1 MTITFKPSP
10 NKSDSSFR
18 KPIDRIVIHWFG
30 IGTLDSAT
38 ARFTSPTG
46 GASAHY
52 AISDKTVVQ
61 YVTEDEVAWHAGNWE
76 MNCRSIG
83 IEHDATTTKNASEET
98 YKTSAQLVAEIS
110 KRHSIPLDRQHVI
123 KHSEVSPTQCCGTL
137 DINKIITMAKA
148 IVGADP
154 CSERVEELEIELDEM
169 RDSRNRHKAESA
181 EKSIKITALETEIE
195 NRKEQVTR
203 LEDLIKQKEATV
215 SSLLK
220 SNEAIAPLQAEIKT
234 LQTSLE
240 EFAKGKGA
248 LELEVTQLKEE
259 IKQMNSQPRPITFQ
273 EVVDAFFAK
282 LMGRNGNTSN

>member
-10 NKSDSSFR
+10 NKSDSSYR

-52 AISDKTVVQ
+52 AISDKTIVQ
-61 YVTEDEVAWHAGNWE
+61 YVTEDEVAWHAGDWN

-110 KRHSIPLDRQHVI
+110 KRHSIPLDRTHVI

-148 IVGADP
+148 IVGTDP
-154 CSERVEELEIELDEM
+154 CSERVEELETELDEM
-169 RDSRNRHKAESA
+169 RDSRNMHKTASA
-181 EKSIKITALETEIE
+181 QKDIKIASLETELK
-195 NRKEQVTR
+195 NRKEQVVR
-203 LEDLIKQKEATV
+203 LENLVKQKEVTI
-215 SSLLK
+215 STLLK
-220 SNEAIAPLQAEIKT
+220 NNEAIAPLQAEIKA
-234 LQTSLE
+234 LQLSLD
-240 EFAKGKGA
+240 EFAKAKGA
-248 LELEVTQLKEE
+248 LELKVSELETQ
-259 IKQMNSQPRPITFQ
+259 IQQMNSQPRPITFQ

-282 LMGRNGNTSN
+282 LKGKNGNPTS